1 MNAPFTFADAAAAA
15 AILPRID
22 RREAEAD
29 FLHDLAARDAS
40 IRALLLD
47 GTPAGVVQTLRG
59 RNAFLY
65 VYLLPPFRGRGLGRE
80 AASLLEEE
88 LRRGGAET
96 IVTAWPAENGRAA
109 AFAEKLGWR
118 RTFRSACMVY
128 DGGPLSLGEV
138 PVRQYQ
144 DGDYDEAHALYA
156 DAFYRMRLS
165 VGDFPHPAPRLPSG
179 EERRRWAETAADRLV
194 WQEGDEL
201 AAYVHLEPPEI
212 ASVAVKPALQGRGIG
227 RRLVT
232 YLVND
237 LLSRGHREV
246 RLWCVVGNE
255 PARRLY
261 DSLGFRETVRT
272 AYAEKTVFTDAPAKR
287 EEELL
292 CS

>member
-1 MNAPFTFADAAAAA
+1 M
-15 AILPRID
+15 
-22 RREAEAD
+22 
-29 FLHDLAARDAS
+29 
-40 IRALLLD
+40 
-47 GTPAGVVQTLRG
+47 
-59 RNAFLY
+59 
-65 VYLLPPFRGRGLGRE
+65 
-80 AASLLEEE
+80 
-88 LRRGGAET
+88 
-96 IVTAWPAENGRAA
+96 
-109 AFAEKLGWR
+109 
-118 RTFRSACMVY
+118 
-128 DGGPLSLGEV
+128 
-138 PVRQYQ
+138 
-144 DGDYDEAHALYA
+144 
-156 DAFYRMRLS
+156 
-165 VGDFPHPAPRLPSG
+165 
-179 EERRRWAETAADRLV
+179 